1 LIQPYLERKVPMSI
15 AEQIYE
21 VAKPLPESLAL
32 EVLHFIEFLSSKNAD
47 RAAITDLTR
56 AQETV
61 MKHVW
66 DNQDDDLV
74 EGRLPKA
81 SWIRATR
88 LFSLNRDAVA
98 GEEPFRI
105 APLQ

>member
-1 LIQPYLERKVPMSI
+1 MSI

-32 EVLHFIEFLSSKNAD
+32 EALHFIEYLSSKSAD
-47 RAAITDLTR
+47 RAEMKDLTR

-66 DNQDDDLV
+66 DNQDDEAWNDV
-74 EGRLPKA
+74 K
-81 SWIRATR
+81 
-88 LFSLNRDAVA
+88 SL
-98 GEEPFRI
+98 
-105 APLQ
+105 

>member
-1 LIQPYLERKVPMSI
+1 MSI

-32 EVLHFIEFLSSKNAD
+32 EALHFIEYLSSKSSD
-47 RAAITDLTR
+47 RAEITDLTR

-66 DNQDDDLV
+66 NNQDDEVWNDV
-74 EGRLPKA
+74 K
-81 SWIRATR
+81 
-88 LFSLNRDAVA
+88 SL
-98 GEEPFRI
+98 
-105 APLQ
+105 

>member
-1 LIQPYLERKVPMSI
+1 MSI

-32 EVLHFIEFLSSKNAD
+32 EALHFIEYLSNRAAD
-47 RAAITDLTR
+47 RAEMTDLTR

-66 DNQDDDLV
+66 DNQDDEVWNDV
-74 EGRLPKA
+74 E
-81 SWIRATR
+81 
-88 LFSLNRDAVA
+88 SL
-98 GEEPFRI
+98 
-105 APLQ
+105 

>member
-1 LIQPYLERKVPMSI
+1 MSI

-21 VAKPLPESLAL
+21 VAKPLPEPLAL

-66 DNQDDDLV
+66 DNQDDEVWNDVKTL
-74 EGRLPKA
+74 
-81 SWIRATR
+81 
-88 LFSLNRDAVA
+88 
-98 GEEPFRI
+98 
-105 APLQ
+105 

>member
-1 LIQPYLERKVPMSI
+1 MSI

-32 EVLHFIEFLSSKNAD
+32 EALHFIEYLSSKSAD
-47 RAAITDLTR
+47 RSEIKDLTR

-66 DNQDDDLV
+66 DNQDDEVWNDV
-74 EGRLPKA
+74 K
-81 SWIRATR
+81 
-88 LFSLNRDAVA
+88 SL
-98 GEEPFRI
+98 
-105 APLQ
+105 